1 MSKESWL
8 SVPNES
14 ESVESEKNFD
24 NDRIEKIEKYFKEL
38 KDRLLKSKI
47 NEIRNNLY
55 EIESKKN
62 FCKPKIKNIENNF
75 LELKKVV

>member
-1 MSKESWL
+1 MSKESLL

>member
-1 MSKESWL
+1 MSKESLL
-8 SVPNES
+8 SVLNES

-24 NDRIEKIEKYFKEL
+24 NDKIEKIKKYFKEL
-38 KDRLLKSKI
+38 RDTFLKSKI

-55 EIESKKN
+55 EIERKKN

>member
-1 MSKESWL
+1 MSKESLL
-8 SVPNES
+8 SVLNES

-24 NDRIEKIEKYFKEL
+24 NDKIEKIKKYFKEL
-38 KDRLLKSKI
+38 RDTFLKSKI

-62 FCKPKIKNIENNF
+62 FSKPKIKNIENNF